1 MTLPIPSI
9 QIRQQHARIGMEA
22 ELGQYSM
29 RQPKATL
36 ELKTTLSRM
45 EVDAQDAVL
54 HIDQSRS
61 WDAING
67 GKLESFNNRIYSQM
81 REILLEG
88 ISQMVREGKQL
99 ADVHNGRN
107 AIADIA
113 RNARS
118 NVPQIQYFGP
128 ASVHNVD
135 IEFTVAPMDVR
146 VIEGGVDLHTQPNRP
161 EVEYHRG
168 RLDIYMQQYA
178 SLEIIPPQINEM
190 I

>member
-9 QIRQQHARIGMEA
+9 QIRQQFARIGIDA
-22 ELGQYSM
+22 DLGQYSM
-29 RQPKATL
+29 SQPKATM
-36 ELKTTLSRM
+36 ELKTTPTRM
-45 EVDAQDAVL
+45 EVDAEDAVL

-67 GKLESFNNRIYSQM
+67 GKPESFNNRIYSQM
-81 REILLEG
+81 RDILLEG
-88 ISQMVREGKQL
+88 ISHMVREGRQL
-99 ADVHNGRN
+99 AAVHNNRN

-113 RNARS
+113 RNAHL
-118 NVPQIQYFGP
+118 NIPQIQYYGH

-135 IEFTVAPMDVR
+135 IEFSVPPMDVR
-146 VIEGGVDLHTQPNRP
+146 VIEGGVELNTRPNRP
-161 EVEYHRG
+161 EIEYHRG
-168 RLDIYMQQYA
+168 KLDIYMQQYS